1 MTTKPPPA
9 YYFSGITFNS
19 SYYTNVDESDY
30 LTQPEGDLRYL
41 IKTQSDSTNYL
52 QAFSGGLDFS
62 GEINGPTITASGA
75 ISANVI
81 KTNNYQS
88 SSVNQALSLGNNQT
102 AIDATLSI
110 AVNSER
116 LGPINIGTG
125 TTTGAGHTVN
135 IGSGSLTPINLN
147 GATTITAELSVP
159 TVTANTQMKSNLY
172 RSTSVNQALSLGDN
186 QTGPN
191 AKMNIACNVGRNG
204 DINIANTQTTGS
216 ANIVIG
222 SDLLT
227 TGSQNIQINRPLT
240 IGYSAIDD
248 LQYTTSKIGSYL
260 TNASSETLIVNSAT
274 SGTTLTNFSNIP
286 PGIYLFN
293 YQINYRV
300 TVNNTVF
307 SRQLFILSTTFN
319 DFEADNII
327 AGDFSS
333 LFKTNQEVAQIS
345 SPTTAYTHNNSKCGT
360 LILNETTDI
369 YLNYRIVHNQTT
381 TVPYIIGSLRLV
393 RIG

>member
-62 GEINGPTITASGA
+62 GEINGPAITASGA

-135 IGSGSLTPINLN
+135 IGSGGLTPINLN

-204 DINIANTQTTGS
+204 DINIANTQTIGTS
-216 ANIVIG
+216 DIVIG
-222 SDLLT
+222 SSVLT
-227 TGSQNIQINRPLT
+227 TGSQNITFNRPLT
-240 IGYSAIDD
+240 IGYNAVSNLNDSFD
-248 LQYTTSKIGSYL
+248 KIGSYK
-260 TNASSETLIVNSAT
+260 TVYSGESSIVNDINGA
-274 SGTTLTNFSNIP
+274 TTLVSFLDVP
-286 PGIYLFN
+286 PGLYLFN
-293 YQINYRV
+293 YQINYRI
-300 TVNNTVF
+300 TTFNADFT
-307 SRQLFILSTTFN
+307 QQYFILSTTENNFV
-319 DFEADNII
+319 AGNII
-327 AGDFSS
+327 GGAFSS
-333 LFKTNQEVAQIS
+333 LFITNRTVVSIT
-345 SPTTAYTHNNSKCGT
+345 SPNEYTQTISKCGT
-360 LILNETTDI
+360 ITLTSSAPENI
-369 YLNYRIVHNQTT
+369 YLNYRIVIANSS
-381 TVPYIIGSLRLV
+381 VSFIKASLRLV